1 MNRRPLLTKICS
13 ADFELFLNT
22 ECRMSE
28 QLKENSHEG
37 SFSKPLVAQKKFST
51 PCPARQFKALTA
63 TK

>member
-1 MNRRPLLTKICS
+1 
-13 ADFELFLNT
+13 
-22 ECRMSE
+22 MSE